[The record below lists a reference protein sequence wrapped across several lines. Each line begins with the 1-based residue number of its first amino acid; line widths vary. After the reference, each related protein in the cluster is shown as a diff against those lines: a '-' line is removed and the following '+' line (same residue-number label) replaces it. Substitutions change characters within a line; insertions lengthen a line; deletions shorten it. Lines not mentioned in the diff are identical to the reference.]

1 MAQRTNTMS
10 IIWGECQWPDR
21 CDVLHDDN
29 NLCLIHTTPSPLC
42 KSAPS
47 NTITI
52 ETEEA

>member
-1 MAQRTNTMS
+1 MS
-10 IIWGECQWPDR
+10 IIWGECHWPDR
-21 CDVLHDDN
+21 CDVLHDYN
-29 NLCLIHTTPSPLC
+29 NLHPYTRTTPSPLC